1 MKYIKAPVTNLEMYE
16 EIRERRGL
24 PKYPLRKCIELLGM
38 NCQGKGSYYSR
49 GKKYLRMRYGYSGM
63 EIKRM
68 YHFYDCILVSR
79 EDLTD
84 LGDKWYK
91 ISNRAD
97 RILAA
102 IIDEI
107 TNKDLAGQL
116 ADVLSQ
122 YNHGEKYLDI
132 LFEKQYKGL
141 RYTADF
147 LAERDDRFEGVSREA
162 RKLCEGLQDI
172 TQEY

>member
-38 NCQGKGSYYSR
+38 QRRGKGSYYSR

-68 YHFYDCILVSR
+68 YHFYDYILVSR

-84 LGDKWYK
+84 VGDKWYK

-102 IIDEI
+102 IIYEI
-107 TNKDLAGQL
+107 TNEALAEQL
-116 ADVLSQ
+116 ADVLSR
-122 YNHGEKYLDI
+122 YDHGEKYLDI
-132 LFEKQYKGL
+132 LFEKQYEGL
-141 RYTADF
+141 KYTANY
-147 LAERDDRFEGVSREA
+147 LAERDDRFEGDSREA
-162 RKLCEGLQDI
+162 CRLCEGLQAI
-172 TQEY
+172 TQNY